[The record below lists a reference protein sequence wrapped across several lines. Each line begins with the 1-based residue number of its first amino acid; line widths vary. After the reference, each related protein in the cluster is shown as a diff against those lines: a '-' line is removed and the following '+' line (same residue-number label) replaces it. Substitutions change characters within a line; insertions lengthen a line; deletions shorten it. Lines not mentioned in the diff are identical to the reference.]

1 MKAVITSM
9 IMFFLVSVVSANENL
24 QLRFGVYTSDKP
36 STMVRMFRP
45 LLNELEIQLSEQ
57 MGKQI
62 GIKLHVAK
70 SYKQGID
77 DLVTGKVDFARM
89 GPASY
94 VISKKK
100 NPNLRLLAME
110 SKNGKRVFYGI
121 ICVNSETAITNISQ
135 LRGESFAFGSES
147 STIGRYLAQQLLADH
162 QIRAKDLSSF
172 KYLGRHDRV
181 GRSVGLGSYTAGA
194 LKESTFKKL
203 KNKGVS
209 IREIARFPNVT
220 KPWIASENLSREI
233 TASLAKVLL
242 NLDDPAILIKGIK
255 KSGFLPALDD
265 DYEMI
270 RQSIESNRDF
280 LL

>member
-1 MKAVITSM
+1 MKAIITTIIM
-9 IMFFLVSVVSANENL
+9 ILSLSVASAKDNV

-45 LLNELEIQLSEQ
+45 LLNELELQLSER
-57 MGKQI
+57 MGKPVK
-62 GIKLHVAK
+62 IKLHVAK
-70 SYKQGID
+70 SYEQGID
-77 DLVTGKVDFARM
+77 DLTTGKVDFARM

-110 SKNGKRVFYGI
+110 SKKGRKVFYGI
-121 ICVNSETAITNISQ
+121 ICVNDKTSITDISQ
-135 LRGESFAFGSES
+135 LSGESFAFGSER
-147 STIGRYLAQQLLADH
+147 STIGRYLAQQLLVDH

-172 KYLGRHDRV
+172 EYLGRHDRV
-181 GRSVGLGSYTAGA
+181 GRAVGLGSYAAGA

-203 KNKGVS
+203 KDKGVP
-209 IREIARFPNVT
+209 IREIARFQNVT
-220 KPWIASENLSREI
+220 KPWIASENMSEEMTL
-233 TASLAKVLL
+233 SLAQVLL
-242 NLDDPAILIKGIK
+242 GLDDPDALKGIK

-265 DYEMI
+265 DYADI
-270 RQSIESNRDF
+270 RRSIESNTDF

>member
-1 MKAVITSM
+1 MKAIITSM
-9 IMFFLVSVVSANENL
+9 IMIFSLSVVSADENI

-36 STMVRMFRP
+36 STMVKMFRP
-45 LLNELEIQLSEQ
+45 LLNELEFQLSER

-62 GIKLHVAK
+62 NIKLHVAK
-70 SYKQGID
+70 NYEQGID
-77 DLVTGKVDFARM
+77 DLTTGKVDFARM

-110 SKNGKRVFYGI
+110 SKNGKKVFYGI
-121 ICVNSETAITNISQ
+121 ICVSDKASITDISQ
-135 LRGESFAFGSES
+135 LRGETFAFGSER
-147 STIGRYLAQQLLADH
+147 STIGRYLAQQLLVDH
-162 QIRAKDLSSF
+162 QIHAKDLSSF

-181 GRSVGLGSYTAGA
+181 GRAVGLGSYTAGA

-203 KNKGVS
+203 KDKGVP

-220 KPWIASENLSREI
+220 KPWIASENMSEKM
-233 TASLAKVLL
+233 TVSLAQVLL
-242 NLDDPAILIKGIK
+242 GLDDPDALKGIK

-265 DYEMI
+265 DYAAI
-270 RQSIESNRDF
+270 RRSIESNTDF
-280 LL
+280 